1 MTQKSALAQT
11 RSQLYRAARDL
22 GNIQAASKGPSAY
35 SKRLVRRAVLRNGA
49 KMSNHLLRQL
59 GI

>member
-1 MTQKSALAQT
+1 MTQRSALSQT

-35 SKRLVRRAVLRNGA
+35 SKRLVRRAVLRNSA
-49 KMSNHLLRQL
+49 KLTNRLLKGVR
-59 GI
+59 I